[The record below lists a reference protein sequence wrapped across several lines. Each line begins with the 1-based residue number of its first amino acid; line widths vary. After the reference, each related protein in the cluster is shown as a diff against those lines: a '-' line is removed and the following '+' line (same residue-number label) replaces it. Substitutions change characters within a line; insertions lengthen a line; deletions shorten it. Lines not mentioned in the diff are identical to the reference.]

1 VLNFEELGWQPK
13 NLSHLEAPFAEEE
26 VKSMIL
32 NAPKEKAPEFDGFI
46 GLFFFCK
53 MLGHCKR

>member
-32 NAPKEKAPEFDGFI
+32 NAPKEKAPGFDGFI
-46 GLFFFCK
+46 GLFFFNVGT
-53 MLGHCKR
+53 L